1 MQYATVHEAAIAGDV
16 NALSDLTA
24 PGQQADVNSLNEWG
38 LTPVQAAV
46 DMAPSNSAGDYPG
59 VVSLLLS
66 RGAELS
72 AADLALVAEYL
83 LPGVR
88 EAILLHPRAAE
99 LTAADLARA
108 ALSATDAYIEV
119 PSDHVQVL
127 EMFERLYTATLQVD
141 PAEAHSVLMS
151 EVASRL
157 MEADGDYSLSVVMCG
172 LAHMGVVF
180 MTYLRALRAQH
191 GMGR

>member
-24 PGQQADVNSLNEWG
+24 PGQQADLNEWG
-38 LTPVQAAV
+38 LTPIQAAV
-46 DMAPSNSAGDYPG
+46 DMAPSNSAGDYSG

-72 AADLALVAEYL
+72 AADLGLVAEYL
-83 LPGVR
+83 LRGVR
-88 EAILLHPRAAE
+88 EAILSHPRAAE

-108 ALSATDAYIEV
+108 AISATDAYIEV

-127 EMFERLYTATLQVD
+127 EMFERLYTAALHVD

-157 MEADGDYSLSVVMCG
+157 MEGDLYSLSVVNVA
-172 LAHMGVVF
+172 LEHMRVVF